1 MVVGS
6 TTDVG
11 LDTSKKSIQVAML
24 LPGRR
29 ESVEWELA
37 NEPVAVKR
45 LAKRLS
51 REAVG
56 ELRVCYEAG
65 PCGSRCSA
73 NFERRAW
80 TRSRSL
86 HRWFR

>member
-11 LDTSKKSIQVAML
+11 LDTSRKSIQVALL

-29 ESVEWELA
+29 EPVEWELA
-37 NEPVAVKR
+37 NEPAAVKR
-45 LAKRLS
+45 LARRLL

-65 PCGSRCSA
+65 RCA
-73 NFERRAW
+73 P
-80 TRSRSL
+80 TG
-86 HRWFR
+86 